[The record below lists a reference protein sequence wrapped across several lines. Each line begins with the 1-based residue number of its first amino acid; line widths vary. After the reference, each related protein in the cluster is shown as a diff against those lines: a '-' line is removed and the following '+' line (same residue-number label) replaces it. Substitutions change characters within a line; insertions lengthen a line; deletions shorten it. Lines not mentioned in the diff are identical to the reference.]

1 MFYDAYTLYF
11 LPHTDQVH
19 VHLVWVIT
27 PVLDATLPM
36 VRLVGGGNNYIQAA
50 TTDLGQTPSHTTS
63 AGIQIDTFNL
73 AKGIVAENLV
83 TLQPKG
89 GVPCQEINT

>member
-11 LPHTDQVH
+11 LPHTDQVR

-36 VRLVGGGNNYIQAA
+36 VRLVGGNNNIQAA

-63 AGIQIDTFNL
+63 AGIQIDTFTI
-73 AKGIVAENLV
+73 AKEKMVEHLV

-89 GVPCQEINT
+89 GVPCQEINA